1 MAKEEMEVQEV
12 TDRDRGISLGPTS
25 YVVLG
30 LLELAGEATPYG
42 LKQMVAASV
51 GNFWSIPHSQLYSEP
66 ARLAEAGYLEER
78 RESGGRRR
86 KHYSLTDAG
95 RRALR
100 EWTER
105 PAERHWELR
114 DPGLLKLFFG
124 ADPSR
129 LATEQLETHRAR
141 LKLYEQQISRPGAGF
156 EGPRL
161 ALEAGIGHERE
172 YVRFWSRLLKNSS

>member
-1 MAKEEMEVQEV
+1 MKEQV
-12 TDRDRGISLGPTS
+12 SLGATS

-30 LLELAGEATPYG
+30 LLDLGGEATPYE
-42 LKQMVAASV
+42 LKQLVAASV

-66 ARLAEAGYLEER
+66 ARLARAGYLSER

-86 KHYSLTDAG
+86 KHYSLTARG
-95 RRALR
+95 RRALKD
-100 EWTER
+100 WTAS

-124 ADPSR
+124 ADPER
-129 LATEQLETHRAR
+129 LAGEQLETHRGR
-141 LKLYEQQISRPGAGF
+141 LKQYEQLMNGLGEMP
-156 EGPRL
+156 EGTRL

-172 YVRFWSRLLKNSS
+172 YMRFWSKLAR